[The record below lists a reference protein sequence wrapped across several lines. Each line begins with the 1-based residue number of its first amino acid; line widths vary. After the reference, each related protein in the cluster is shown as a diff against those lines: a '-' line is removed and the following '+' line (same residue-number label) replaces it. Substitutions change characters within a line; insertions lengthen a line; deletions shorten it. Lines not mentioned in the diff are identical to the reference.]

1 MSKVG
6 KIAKRLTSG
15 SQPGRG
21 QIANGGGLYRK
32 GHKKIGGRKKG
43 VQNTLTR
50 ELKEAIINA
59 AIRLGA
65 DGNGKDGLEGYLMML
80 GREEKRTFGMLLRAV
95 LPMQVNASVTTTVNV
110 KYKTLEEASE
120 EARKL
125 GLPERR
131 VYELTDFRRNE
142 DEQVERPPAAKDP
155 A

>member
-6 KIAKRLTSG
+6 KIAKRLARG

-32 GHKKIGGRKKG
+32 GHKKTGGRKKG

-50 ELKEAIINA
+50 GLKEAILSA
-59 AIRLGA
+59 AVRHGE
-65 DGNGKDGLEGYLMML
+65 DGKGKDGLEGYMLML
-80 GREEKRTFGMLLRAV
+80 ARQEKKIFGVLLRAV
-95 LPMQVNASVTTTVNV
+95 LPMQVNASVTTSVDV

-120 EARKL
+120 AARGL

-131 VYELTDFRRNE
+131 LYELTDFRRIE
-142 DEQVERPPAAKDP
+142 DEQDERPPAA
-155 A
+155 